1 MTTLHRRRFLEL
13 GAAATAVS
21 LGGCLGSGNDTP
33 SYAEWIP
40 ATDDGVHV
48 GYLDFSIATDAQSG
62 DELLPLILPADA
74 TGSSR
79 EVLSE
84 VSGLDSVDDPLLT
97 WPLEVGGQLIG
108 GAALGIAVSGLGHL
122 VDPEQP
128 DRGIDELFM
137 ADSVAVG
144 RGEIDLDE
152 AAESL
157 RSGSDG
163 PIGEIPFEESGSVG
177 EFTLYEPTDD
187 ETLDGVTAISET
199 AVLVADTREEIRRVV
214 ETTQGERDREIAET
228 ETFEW
233 LLETAGDGHVAGGWL
248 GPIDLADVY
257 FGDPNERP
265 VDELLRS
272 DDDVLASV
280 AFDADNGA
288 VTADLAVQR
297 SLDDATAERFE
308 SRFGSESEDYTVSI
322 EDERVTASGTYSED
336 VLDFEFTQPDRTTT
350 AVPDASEPVDPPE
363 AVAKAVPD
371 GAFEFTYEGEQDRVK
386 IGITQDLDIEEV
398 TFESVEADYEA
409 STTTPQADM
418 YLYVYVDSEGDT
430 VVVTVTVDGTSGVVA
445 RKEFPDGV

>member
-13 GAAATAVS
+13 GAAATAVAF
-21 LGGCLGSGNDTP
+21 GGCLGSSDGVP

-48 GYLDFSIATDAQSG
+48 GYLDFSIATEADGG

-108 GAALGIAVSGLGHL
+108 GAALGIAVSGLGYL

-128 DRGIDELFM
+128 DRGIEELFT
-137 ADSVAVG
+137 ADTVAVG

-152 AAESL
+152 AAETL
-157 RSGSDG
+157 QSGSDG

-177 EFTLYEPTDD
+177 AFTLYEPTDD

-199 AVLVADTREEIRRVV
+199 AVLVVDTREEVRRVV
-214 ETTQGERDREIAET
+214 ETTQGDRDREIEET

-233 LLETAGDGHVAGGWL
+233 LLETAGDGHVAGGWM

-257 FGDPNERP
+257 FGDPADRP
-265 VDELLRS
+265 VDDLLRS
-272 DDDVLASV
+272 DDNVLASV
-280 AFDADNGA
+280 TFDADDGE
-288 VTADLAVQR
+288 VTADLAAQR
-297 SLDDATAERFE
+297 PLDDATAGRFE
-308 SRFGSESEDYTVSI
+308 SRFGSESADHTVSI
-322 EDERVTASGTYSED
+322 EDEQVTASGTYSED
-336 VLDFEFTQPDRTTT
+336 VLDFEVTQPDRTT

-363 AVAKAVPD
+363 TVAAAVPD
-371 GAFEFTYEGEQDRVK
+371 DAFEFTYEEGDDRVR
-386 IGITQDLDIEEV
+386 IGIAKELQADKV
-398 TFESVEADYEA
+398 TFSAVEADYES
-409 STTTPQADM
+409 STSTPRSGLYM
-418 YLYVYVDSEGDT
+418 YVYVDPDGDT
-430 VVVTVTVDGTSGVVA
+430 VIVTATVDGTSGVVA
-445 RKEFPDGV
+445 RKEFP

>member
-1 MTTLHRRRFLEL
+1 MTNLHRRRFLEL

-21 LGGCLGSGNDTP
+21 LGGCLGSSDEMP
-33 SYAEWIP
+33 AYAEWIP
-40 ATDDGVHV
+40 ATDGGVHV
-48 GYLDFSIATDAQSG
+48 GYLDFSIATEAEG
-62 DELLPLILPADA
+62 GNELLPLILPTNA
-74 TGSSR
+74 TGSPR

-97 WPLEVGGQLIG
+97 WPLEVGGKLIG

-128 DRGIDELFM
+128 DRGIEELFM
-137 ADSVAVG
+137 ADTVAVG
-144 RGEIDLDE
+144 RGTIDLDE
-152 AAESL
+152 AAETL

-199 AVLVADTREEIRRVV
+199 AVLVADTREEIQRVV
-214 ETTQGERDREIAET
+214 ETTQGERDREIEET

-233 LLETAGDGHVAGGWL
+233 LLETAGDGHVAGGWM
-248 GPIDLADVY
+248 GPIDLEDVY
-257 FGDPNERP
+257 FGDPAERP
-265 VDELLRS
+265 VDDLLRA

-280 AFDADNGA
+280 TFDPNEGE

-297 SLDDATAERFE
+297 PLDDATASRLE
-308 SRFGSESEDYTVSI
+308 SQFGSESGDHSVSI
-322 EDERVTASGTYSED
+322 EDEQVTASGTYSED
-336 VLDFEFTQPDRTTT
+336 VLDFEFTQPDRGTT
-350 AVPDASEPVDPPE
+350 AAPDASEPVDPPK

-371 GAFEFTYEGEQDRVK
+371 DAFEFTYEADQDRVK
-386 IGITQDLDIEEV
+386 IGITEDLDVEEV
-398 TFESVEADYEA
+398 TFEAVKADYEA
-409 STTTPQADM
+409 STTTPRADM
-418 YLYVYVDSEGDT
+418 YMYVYVDTEGDT

-445 RKEFPDGV
+445 RKEFP